1 MNKHLFYGLILLT
14 INYSCAQC
22 NSQEIASAAIMQD
35 SVYVGPTHFSDEV
48 VRDDAL
54 YSAIIRVD
62 KQQDNAYVLSVQ
74 MNLKKNAYF
83 VSPTENRHF
92 SGKFAIVLSEPQKVL
107 SRETILE
114 SPLSKV
120 DEKEGFV
127 HLVRNNTNYKQ
138 TIKVLSAEN
147 FEVMGH
153 IQFTIEPRC
162 SLEKIPFILTYE
174 NGKLRVRMDGC

>member
-14 INYSCAQC
+14 FKYSCAQD
-22 NSQEIASAAIMQD
+22 NSQEIASIAVMQD
-35 SVYVGPTHFSDEV
+35 SVYVGPTHFSDEI

-54 YSAIIRVD
+54 YSSIIRID
-62 KQQDNAYVLSVQ
+62 KQQNNEYVLSIQ
-74 MNLKKNAYF
+74 MNLKKDAYF

-92 SGKFAIVLSEPQKVL
+92 SGKFAIVFTEPQKVI
-107 SRETILE
+107 SYGTIQE

-127 HLVRNNTNYKQ
+127 HLVRNNTTYKQ
-138 TIKVLSAEN
+138 TINVLASEN

-162 SLEKIPFILTYE
+162 TLEKIPFILTYE

>member
-1 MNKHLFYGLILLT
+1 MNKHLFFGIILLT
-14 INYSCAQC
+14 FNYSCAQG
-22 NSQEIASAAIMQD
+22 NSQETASSAVMQD
-35 SVYVGPTHFSDEV
+35 SVYVGPTHFGDEI

-54 YSAIIRVD
+54 YSSFIRVD
-62 KQQDNAYVLSVQ
+62 QQENNEYVLSVQ
-74 MNLKKNAYF
+74 MYLKKNAYF

-92 SGKFAIVLSEPQKVL
+92 SGKFAIVFTEPQKVI
-107 SRETILE
+107 SRGVILE
-114 SPLSKV
+114 TPLSKV

-127 HLVRNNTNYKQ
+127 HLVRKNTTYQQ
-138 TIKVLSAEN
+138 TLKVLASEN

-162 SLEKIPFILTYE
+162 TLEKIPFILTYE

>member
-1 MNKHLFYGLILLT
+1 MNNSLFYGLILLSF
-14 INYSCAQC
+14 NYNCAQEP
-22 NSQEIASAAIMQD
+22 QEIASIAVMRD
-35 SVYVGPTHFSDEV
+35 SIYVGPTHFSDDV

-62 KQQDNAYVLSVQ
+62 QKENNEYVLSVQ
-74 MNLKKNAYF
+74 MNLKKNAYY
-83 VSPTENRHF
+83 VSPTEHRHF
-92 SGKFAIVLSEPQKVL
+92 SGKFAIVFTEPQNVI
-107 SRETILE
+107 SHGIILE

-127 HLVRNNTNYKQ
+127 HLVRRNTNYKQ
-138 TIKVLSAEN
+138 TLKVLSTEN

-162 SLEKIPFILTYE
+162 TLEKIPFVLFFEY
-174 NGKLRVRMDGC
+174 GKLRVRMDGC